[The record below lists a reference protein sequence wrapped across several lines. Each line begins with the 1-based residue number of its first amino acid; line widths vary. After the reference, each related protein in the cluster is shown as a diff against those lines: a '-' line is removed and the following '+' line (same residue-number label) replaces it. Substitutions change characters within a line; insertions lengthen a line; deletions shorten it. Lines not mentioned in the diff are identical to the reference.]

1 MAEIAEKEKKKLEPK
16 ATVEEVGPCKV
27 KVGVEIGSD
36 TVQKEIDEKYQELND
51 TTALPGFRKGHAPRA
66 LLERKFGKE
75 ILDKL
80 KYDLVNNS
88 FNEVQEE
95 KKLEPI
101 GEPELDLDKLSVE
114 PGKAFSYEFTMEIRP
129 TLEIKEYTG
138 LTAQKPKIEVTEK
151 DIDQVIENFRNAR
164 AELEPASDSTAK
176 EGDQIICD
184 FELFDGEKSLQK
196 AENQALFLT
205 EHISFF
211 GTELKDFHKEVQGK
225 KSGSKLEIKVTLPD
239 TYPDKE
245 YAGKETLLKAEIKGI
260 KRKNL
265 PELNEDFAKAFDCDT
280 MDELREYLQKRIL
293 REKEDDAK
301 QYMADQIVTSLVE
314 KNDFPMPE
322 GLVKSG
328 TDEAIQRSRI
338 EMMTRGMKEDEIEK
352 NIKELTSESRD
363 NMVKLLKTNFI
374 LDHIAEKERIY
385 VTEDQIEDRLQ
396 KLAAH
401 HGVWPHELKAKME
414 EDGSMP
420 QLRRQMRHDAVRD
433 HLLSKAKIE
442 DAKET
447 KAKPKKEKKK
457 K

>member
-1 MAEIAEKEKKKLEPK
+1 
-16 ATVEEVGPCKV
+16 
-27 KVGVEIGSD
+27 
-36 TVQKEIDEKYQELND
+36 
-51 TTALPGFRKGHAPRA
+51 
-66 LLERKFGKE
+66 
-75 ILDKL
+75 
-80 KYDLVNNS
+80 
-88 FNEVQEE
+88 
-95 KKLEPI
+95 
-101 GEPELDLDKLSVE
+101 
-114 PGKAFSYEFTMEIRP
+114 
-129 TLEIKEYTG
+129 EIKEYTG

-151 DIDQVIENFRNAR
+151 DIDQVIENFRNSR

-225 KSGSKLEIKVTLPD
+225 KSGAKLEIKVTLPD

-245 YAGKETLLKAEIKGI
+245 YAGKEALLKAEIKGI

-265 PELNEDFAKAFDCDT
+265 PELNEAFAKAFDCDT

-293 REKEDDAK
+293 REKEEDAK
-301 QYMADQIVTSLVE
+301 QYMADQLVTALVE

-328 TDEAIQRSRI
+328 TDEAIARSRI

-352 NIKELTSESRD
+352 NIKDLTSESRD

-374 LDHIAEKERIY
+374 
-385 VTEDQIEDRLQ
+385 
-396 KLAAH
+396 
-401 HGVWPHELKAKME
+401 
-414 EDGSMP
+414 
-420 QLRRQMRHDAVRD
+420 
-433 HLLSKAKIE
+433 
-442 DAKET
+442 
-447 KAKPKKEKKK
+447 
-457 K
+457 

>member
-1 MAEIAEKEKKKLEPK
+1 MAEIAEKEKRKLEPK
-16 ATVEEVGPCKV
+16 STVEEVGPCKM
-27 KVGVEIGSD
+27 KVDIEVSSEK
-36 TVQKEIDEKYQELND
+36 VQEEIDEKYKELND

-80 KYDLVNNS
+80 KFELVNSS
-88 FNEVQEE
+88 FMEMKEE

-101 GEPELDLDKLSVE
+101 GEPDVDLDKLTVE
-114 PGKAFSYEFTMEIRP
+114 GGKAFSYEITMEVRP

-138 LTAQKPKIEVTEK
+138 LTATKPKIDVTDK
-151 DIDQVIENFRNAR
+151 DIDQVIENFRQSR
-164 AELEPASDSTAK
+164 AELVPAPDSTAK

-184 FELFDGEKSLQK
+184 FELFDGDNSLQK

-205 EHISFF
+205 QHISFF
-211 GTELKDFHKEVQGK
+211 GAELKDFHKQVEGK
-225 KSGSKLEIKVTLPD
+225 KSGDSLEIKVTLPD
-239 TYPDKE
+239 TYPDKDH
-245 YAGKETLLKAEIKGI
+245 AGKEAILKAAIKGI
-260 KRKNL
+260 KRKDL

-280 MDELREYLQKRIL
+280 MEELREYLEKRIL
-293 REKEDDAK
+293 REKEEEAK
-301 QYMADQIVTSLVE
+301 HHMADQIVDDLVQ

-328 TDEAIQRSRI
+328 TDEAIGRSRI
-338 EMMTRGMKEDEIEK
+338 EMMTRGMKEEEIEK
-352 NIKELTSESRD
+352 KIESLGGESRD

-374 LDHIAEKERIY
+374 LDHIAETERIF

-401 HGVWPHELKAKME
+401 HGIWPHELKAKME

-420 QLRRQMRHDAVRD
+420 QLRRQMRHDAVREF
-433 HLLSKAKIE
+433 LLSKAKIE
-442 DAKET
+442 DAKE
-447 KAKPKKEKKK
+447 K
-457 K
+457 